1 MPTLQPQKV
10 SWRKQLQYKF
20 DNFMAQGGWSIFLV
34 LLLSFVGAIAFMGTI
49 RYLGELLFPNSY
61 HPSAID
67 LYWQVFVQMIGLD
80 VPSDDSNFPAHAV
93 GVMTLGVGVI
103 LFSSLVAF
111 SSQEFDKKVQELS
124 KGKSLVVER
133 NHTLILGF
141 SDRLVDIIRELIIA
155 NESELDGAIVILASV
170 EKDQIDDFIKGSI
183 TDFKTTRLIT
193 RTGAIT
199 NISNLDNVSIAAARS
214 IIILNNAKGSDPE
227 DLKSLADSQTIKAI
241 LAILATIGEAPVPPI
256 IAELHAAQYRHLAE
270 QIAPEAITTLNEA
283 DLLARILVQTS
294 RSIGLAAVYL
304 DLVGFEGHE
313 FYFYSPPDPES
324 LQNLTFGELAFHF
337 NNSVPVGIFRDDRSL
352 ELNPPLNT
360 PLQSTDQ
367 IILLAEDDSVI
378 RFESQPFVQLPQT
391 TPLYPNA
398 TLGHKLEKHL
408 ILGWNEKTP
417 TALQEYAKY
426 LTAGSHVGLVVDQ
439 INSEIAS
446 LCEEIQQTYS
456 QITLQVREA
465 NIRKINDLRAL
476 EPCQYNSITILAGQ
490 GQDAEEI
497 DARTLTSLL
506 ELRQILKEHS
516 RSSQQPIT
524 TALIAEIVNSED
536 TDLVIK
542 AGVEDFILSNQ
553 LVSKILAQVSQNPD
567 VMLIYKDLFS
577 PHGDELYIKPVSL
590 YLFPEQLPAITFAD
604 CVLAAQA
611 RHELCLGIKITAES
625 QNKKQNFGIKLAPS
639 LIEPLNLTLKDSLIT
654 LAKDET

>member
-1 MPTLQPQKV
+1 
-10 SWRKQLQYKF
+10 
-20 DNFMAQGGWSIFLV
+20 MAQGGWSIFLV